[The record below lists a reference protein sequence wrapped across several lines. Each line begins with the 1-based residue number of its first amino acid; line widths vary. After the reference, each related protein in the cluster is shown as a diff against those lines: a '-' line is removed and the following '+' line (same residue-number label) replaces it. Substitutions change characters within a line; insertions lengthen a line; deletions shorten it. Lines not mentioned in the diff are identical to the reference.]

1 MQLSHIHISFNNA
14 KLFSACNLFPKY
26 VSIARP
32 TVHYKMWNCLEI
44 VEDLE
49 ILEPNQDG
57 TENGTGSGIIGI
69 LIGIVETLTHSEK

>member
-1 MQLSHIHISFNNA
+1 
-14 KLFSACNLFPKY
+14 
-26 VSIARP
+26 
-32 TVHYKMWNCLEI
+32 MWNCLEI
-44 VEDLE
+44 AEDLE